1 MHEFPLIQKFVDEA
15 EARGERKATVES
27 ILAFLGTRFNPNAV
41 QILRPP
47 LEAID
52 DLPRL
57 KELVIAASHTE
68 SLEAFMQTLR
78 Q

>member
-27 ILAFLGTRFNPNAV
+27 ILVFLGTRFNPDAV
-41 QILRPP
+41 QILRPT
-47 LEAID
+47 LETID

-57 KELVIAASHTE
+57 KELLLAAAYAENFEEFAKTVH
-68 SLEAFMQTLR
+68 Q
-78 Q
+78 